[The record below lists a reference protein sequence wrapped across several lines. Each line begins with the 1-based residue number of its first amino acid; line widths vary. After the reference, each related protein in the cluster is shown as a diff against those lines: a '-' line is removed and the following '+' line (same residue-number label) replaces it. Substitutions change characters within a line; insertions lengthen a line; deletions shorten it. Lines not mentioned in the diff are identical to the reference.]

1 LKPLSKKQRLY
12 LKKLS
17 HHLKP
22 VIIVGHSGLGE
33 NVVNEIEIALE
44 RHELIKIKIMA
55 DKDDR
60 REMTDS
66 LCNQTK
72 SELINQIGQM
82 SIVFR
87 VSSEKPQI
95 ALPSD

>member
-1 LKPLSKKQRLY
+1 
-12 LKKLS
+12 
-17 HHLKP
+17 
-22 VIIVGHSGLGE
+22 
-33 NVVNEIEIALE
+33 
-44 RHELIKIKIMA
+44 MA